1 MLCGIKAIKNATDV
15 QITIDEMNSVI
26 DYLQQKDK
34 TQKTS
39 YGIKNVGA
47 LHIRTIQF
55 LITTKAQH
63 TFTVMKFEHEIVSVK
78 IFLNEFWIHYSN
90 ATVILMFWATNGRYD
105 LDDGYTHYI
114 VIKEQMIFN
123 DDEAPITVSENN
135 LSLFGEDT
143 RLKVYIIEPCESKA
157 GKNKIKEHL
166 IQKEIK
172 SKPHIQNKVI
182 EGDIS
187 RILKKNVNKR
197 DRKRTNEPMLLINE
211 K

>member
-15 QITIDEMNSVI
+15 QISIEEMNYVI

-34 TQKTS
+34 TKKTS

-63 TFTVMKFEHEIVSVK
+63 TFTLMNFQHEIVSVK
-78 IFLNEFWIHYSN
+78 IFLNEYWKKYN
-90 ATVILMFWATNGRYD
+90 NVTLILMTWATNGRYD

-187 RILKKNVNKR
+187 RILKKKR
-197 DRKRTNEPMLLINE
+197 QQERQKENKRTNVIN